1 MFKKKLSIERC
12 VLRRSRKVAAL
23 EGILKKYN
31 EGHLLFGDKLEGPVR
46 FKENGIDFEVDVIAG
61 QKTGFYL
68 DQRDNRQKVRLL
80 SRGSSVLN
88 VFSYTG
94 AFSVYA
100 FAGGASSVLEIDSNS
115 VALAAS
121 RKNLRSHFSNR
132 NFSVE
137 EFSQMKADGFDAL
150 SELEL
155 DNQEYD
161 LVIVDPPAFAKRK
174 KQTNVALN
182 AYMKLAQAGAK
193 VTKKG
198 GILFAA
204 SCSVHVQPPSFF
216 KAVFS
221 GIQSTGRGYE
231 EISRTSHAK
240 DHPFIFREGEYLKGV
255 FCKIN

>member
-1 MFKKKLSIERC
+1 
-12 VLRRSRKVAAL
+12 
-23 EGILKKYN
+23 
-31 EGHLLFGDKLEGPVR
+31 
-46 FKENGIDFEVDVIAG
+46 
-61 QKTGFYL
+61 
-68 DQRDNRQKVRLL
+68 
-80 SRGSSVLN
+80 VLN

-94 AFSVYA
+94 AFSAYA

-115 VALAAS
+115 LALAAS
-121 RKNLRSHFSNR
+121 RKNLRLCFSNR

-204 SCSVHVQPPSFF
+204 SCSVHVQPLSFF

-231 EISRTSHAK
+231 EINRTSHAK
-240 DHPFIFREGEYLKGV
+240 DHPFIFSEGEYLKGV